1 MLFECRRKHSTWMWL
16 EERSMLE
23 CVIPHISFD
32 CYFSFSEDANNE
44 TQVPG
49 DIWVSKVQ
57 PRFEKQS
64 VLPYLSPAQ
73 ILPWLSMTLVVIIQF
88 PGRVWLF
95 AAPWTAACQALLSFT
110 NSWSSLKFMFVE
122 SVMLSN
128 HLTLCHPLLL
138 LPSIFPS
145 IRVFSNELA
154 LPMRW
159 PEYWSFNFSI
169 SPSNEY
175 LGLISLGL
183 TDLLSFQLK
192 RFSTLPQPHS
202 LKVSILWYS
211 AVFMVQLSH
220 LYMTTGKP

>member
-128 HLTLCHPLLL
+128 HLILYCLFFFCLQSFPVSESFPLSWLFA
-138 LPSIFPS
+138 SS
-145 IRVFSNELA
+145 G
-154 LPMRW
+154 LPMNIQGWLPLR
-159 PEYWSFNFSI
+159 
-169 SPSNEY
+169 
-175 LGLISLGL
+175 LTGLISL
-183 TDLLSFQLK
+183 
-192 RFSTLPQPHS
+192 
-202 LKVSILWYS
+202 
-211 AVFMVQLSH
+211 
-220 LYMTTGKP
+220 